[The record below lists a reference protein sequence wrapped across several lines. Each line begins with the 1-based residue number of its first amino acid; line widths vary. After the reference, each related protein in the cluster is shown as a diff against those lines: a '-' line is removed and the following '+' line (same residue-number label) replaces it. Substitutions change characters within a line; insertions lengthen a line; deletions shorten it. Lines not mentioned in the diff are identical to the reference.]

1 MRRGPLSAH
10 PCEDRRADADT
21 GGGWANRQLYWL
33 LAHPPTLLALPPAS
47 AQRPS
52 RGRRSCPITSASMR
66 LHSAAYGLSSTSW
79 RRANWLPSRAARSK
93 SLRASSSRPCSRAT
107 SPRCT
112 KPWRAVRPR
121 PPLSASARSR
131 SSRAPAGRTDGWTG
145 VRAAA
150 SKIRPQV
157 QALGLGHL
165 HPTRTRPS
173 RSVLLFPLRRDKTG
187 RVGKTRTRLHSQLVA
202 ELALKPR
209 SRLVRVIFHHLI
221 HQNRGGHY
229 IMNLL
234 CSCCP
239 ARSRWFLPHIHY

>member
-1 MRRGPLSAH
+1 
-10 PCEDRRADADT
+10 
-21 GGGWANRQLYWL
+21 
-33 LAHPPTLLALPPAS
+33 
-47 AQRPS
+47 
-52 RGRRSCPITSASMR
+52 MR

-79 RRANWLPSRAARSK
+79 RRANGLPRLAARSK

-131 SSRAPAGRTDGWTG
+131 SSRAPAGRTDGWAE

-150 SKIRPQV
+150 SKIRPRV

-165 HPTRTRPS
+165 HCARRRPS
-173 RSVLLFPLRRDKTG
+173 RSGLLFPLRRDKTG
-187 RVGKTRTRLHSQLVA
+187 RVGKTRPRLQLVA
-202 ELALKPR
+202 ELGLKSR

-234 CSCCP
+234 LFPGTKQVVSYTYIEILPC
-239 ARSRWFLPHIHY
+239 AR